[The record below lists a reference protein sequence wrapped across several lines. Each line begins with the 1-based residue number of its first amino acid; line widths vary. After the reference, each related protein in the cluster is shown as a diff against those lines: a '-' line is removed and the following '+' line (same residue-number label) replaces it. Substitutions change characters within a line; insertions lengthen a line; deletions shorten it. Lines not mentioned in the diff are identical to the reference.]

1 MNKWEKIASKMARED
16 VKNLPFLTHVDYNKL
31 KRNYLKLFKECNYDI
46 QKALDFKKTSV
57 IWKSLFY

>member
-1 MNKWEKIASKMARED
+1 MNKWGKIASKMARED

-46 QKALDFKKTSV
+46 QKH
-57 IWKSLFY
+57 

>member
-1 MNKWEKIASKMARED
+1 MGELNNNFVS
-16 VKNLPFLTHVDYNKL
+16 DYNKL

-46 QKALDFKKTSV
+46 QKALDFKETSI